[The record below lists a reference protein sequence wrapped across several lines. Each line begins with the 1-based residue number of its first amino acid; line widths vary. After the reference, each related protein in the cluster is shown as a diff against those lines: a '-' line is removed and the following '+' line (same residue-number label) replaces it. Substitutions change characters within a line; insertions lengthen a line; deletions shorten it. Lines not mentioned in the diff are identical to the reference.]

1 MVKRLPPKVGATV
14 KRYRLGEEPP
24 EWEHWRGRSMD
35 ERLDEVLRL
44 RAMWAPPEP
53 MVRRVTAILK
63 RDDQGRWL
71 PQALPEPPGS

>member
-24 EWEHWRGRSMD
+24 EWEHWRERSMD

-63 RDDQGRWL
+63 QDAQGRWVRHV
-71 PQALPEPPGS
+71 PPDTP